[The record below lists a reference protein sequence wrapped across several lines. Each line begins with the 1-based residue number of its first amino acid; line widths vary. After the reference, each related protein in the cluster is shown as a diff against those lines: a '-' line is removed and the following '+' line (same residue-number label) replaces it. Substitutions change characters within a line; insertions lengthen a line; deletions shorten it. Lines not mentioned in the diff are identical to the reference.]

1 MTLLWGDQQLPD
13 SSFKASSVYN
23 DLFMPQFAVLDGHP
37 LDITAGSWN
46 PAIEDKKP
54 FIQVELP
61 EKTPVYG
68 VVMQGSPLYNHFVT
82 SYEVMYGDDGNVF
95 SPVETPDGNP
105 QIFRGPVDHK
115 NQMKQMFDRP
125 FEAKFVRILPLT
137 WHEEIAVRF
146 ELIGC
151 KGIVSTTSTAA
162 PTTPSTAASTTVS
175 TAATTTVSTAAS
187 TTTSTSTSTTITTT
201 TTVAPEILETTSTT
215 LVYTTPEPL
224 QCTEP
229 LGISAGLPIEMIEV
243 SSHNEDRQYLTLNS
257 TRGWQPL
264 YSTPGEWIM
273 FNFTSPRKI
282 TGIKTKGGTKGWV
295 SAFNI
300 MYTTDLT
307 TFNPVLDTSGAPK
320 LFPANFDEDTLVMNE
335 FRPPLNAQ
343 YLKVLPIKWQNSI
356 EIRVEPVGCF
366 EPYPVTKAPKSDR
379 ALAPC
384 ELCPGVPTTS
394 SCKCGPTLYYDGE
407 NCVTR
412 DQCPCMV
419 GFISYTV
426 GSMFR
431 GDNCDECICK
441 LGGITDCRPV
451 TQCVCKPDLVP
462 KLSPSCECL
471 CEPCSNGTKIC
482 PTSKLCLPT
491 EKWCDG
497 LQDCPDDE
505 RDCAVVTETAK
516 TIVVHTEAATK
527 PTTTLATTPVTTLA
541 TTEKPLECPKV
552 ECPPGYFVK
561 QTTKTHSSYSSADTD
576 LPPPRPRYSYQ
587 RFRKGGYAKG
597 GFSKGGFSKTGFSK
611 GGYSKGGRNGLPAPP
626 RQTQAFTLEKPTSA
640 NTTKKQ
646 ECVQFKCVPNLP
658 PPYRPGVT
666 PKPVECSTPVCPRHY
681 TLKLESVPDE
691 INKCPQYICVPP
703 VERPAFCNVT
713 GRTFTTFDG
722 TEYKYDVCYH
732 ILARDNKLGAW
743 TVLIRKKCRL
753 EGCMNELLVLQ
764 DDQLILVKPNLMI
777 EYDNYEYTV
786 EQTSKICFQKNS
798 FDVFRQGKGIAI
810 KSRKYLFFVMY
821 SPDGDVKIG
830 VHKKYMGSVDGLCGL
845 FDGDASNDRT
855 LPDGTLAT
863 SISQF
868 ARSWAKPGLPPDAC
882 QTKVIPP
889 QKQKRVWDLC
899 NVITEKPLSECAKV
913 LNLDKW
919 RNICLEKIC
928 ECAELA
934 TDGIKRTEEE
944 CRCLLLEQ
952 LVAECLAADKNIDVS
967 TWRIQNGCRAECPPP
982 LVHYDCYRKGCE
994 PACGAPAQAQCPQVE
1009 GQCFPGCYCPEGTL
1023 RKEDRCLAP
1032 HDCIDCVCTGLGTPA
1047 KYVTFEG
1054 DDLPFLGNCTY
1065 LASRDRSE
1073 TGQHKYQVYSSNG
1086 PCEESKD
1093 AVCTKIVHLMYGTNI
1108 IHVTKDP
1115 HTKKLVT
1122 TVNGRQVFRYPFD
1135 NEWAV
1140 VSLVY
1145 GQDVSIMLP
1154 DLHVELQVTQ
1164 SMLEFSVRLP
1174 SHLYGNRTEGL
1185 CGVCAGYQE
1194 HLVTSNGT
1202 VTDDFELY
1210 GKSWKA
1216 SPEVLASLE
1225 VPPQEQC
1232 GEVIP
1237 EPECVPLP
1245 PEVNP
1250 CYNLH
1255 NVDKFGPCHALV
1267 DPESYIESCQRELC
1281 DLNSTNACPSLE
1293 RYADECRRQGICLDW
1308 RSGLCPTTCE
1318 APLVH
1323 RACVD
1328 CERTCE
1334 NYEEFKKDPASCRT
1348 PPAEGCFCPQGLVRV
1363 NSTCIEPSKC
1373 FPCDS
1378 NSEHYAGDEWQ
1389 EDACTKCTCSRVG
1402 EQNAAHVACTT
1413 QVCSVPVCL
1422 QHEDLVKKAVKPSA
1436 CCPEYMC
1443 VPKPTQ
1449 PQIQCEEAKKMDCG
1463 FGQVLKQKINSNGCQ
1478 EFACECKPASECEVI
1493 PDDSQVEMLE
1503 PGVERVVDNSGCCPK
1518 VELLCRADKCP
1529 RPHPCPEFHTLEVR
1543 NITGKCCPEY
1553 NCELPKDKCVVTV
1566 EWEAAASGGEKSRP
1580 EPLRMIK
1587 DLDESWTDG
1596 PCRSCRCVSSAGAR
1610 DKPSPQCSVTQC
1622 PAAVSEQYVTETR
1635 PVPFACCPRHVHVA
1649 C

>member
-1 MTLLWGDQQLPD
+1 MQCDEECSNYSECISACPPETCDNTLDYPDIKAVCEHQTCVEGCKQNKTCPEGSVYLNSSLSECVPRAKCRPVCMTLPDGKVILEGDILEEDACHTCRCSKKSRVCSGQPCPTLLTSPGPTSAPETTPHDEAFRCNPGWSQWFNRNAPDFNTTVAPVALDVEPLPRPNEFAAASPMCSKEQMKTIECRTVGDHRSPKETGLNVECSLERGLVCEEKEKLCPDFEIRVFCDCAPFQCLNSSHPNNPHPHDCSKFYECTPDPANPEQPHTVLKDCPPGLMYHPQLMVCDWPSNVLPIRPECSTDTTMAPTKETVQCDQGEEYSECAFPCESLCDHFKRSLQEKGHCSSDEKCLSGCVNVTKCAFGSLWRDEHTCVPPRDCTCLYDGNIPGGVIVDGCRKCQCIDNQLHCD
-13 SSFKASSVYN
+13 SSECVTIEIPKGPTHSPMIFPEPQKTVSTIHFSTSTTFSTTPIPVTTLTPSSEYAT
-23 DLFMPQFAVLDGHP
+23 PTTGYPSSTTGYPSSTTGYPSSTTAHPSSTTGYPSSTTGHP
-37 LDITAGSWN
+37 SSTTGYPSPTTGYKIPSTGYPSSTTEHPTSTPTSTVPPTLTTIIIRATESPPPKCDPQNYQTAHSKPAQFITTCLCHTGSWN

-125 FEAKFVRILPLT
+125 FEAKF
-137 WHEEIAVRF
+137 
-146 ELIGC
+146 
-151 KGIVSTTSTAA
+151 
-162 PTTPSTAASTTVS
+162 
-175 TAATTTVSTAAS
+175 
-187 TTTSTSTSTTITTT
+187 
-201 TTVAPEILETTSTT
+201 
-215 LVYTTPEPL
+215 PEPL

-412 DQCPCMV
+412 DQCP
-419 GFISYTV
+419 YTV

-666 PKPVECSTPVCPRHY
+666 PKPVECSTPV
-681 TLKLESVPDE
+681 S
-691 INKCPQYICVPP
+691 
-703 VERPAFCNVT
+703 FCNVT

-743 TVLIRKKCRL
+743 T
-753 EGCMNELLVLQ
+753 
-764 DDQLILVKPNLMI
+764 
-777 EYDNYEYTV
+777 
-786 EQTSKICFQKNS
+786 S
-798 FDVFRQGKGIAI
+798 
-810 KSRKYLFFVMY
+810 
-821 SPDGDVKIG
+821 
-830 VHKKYMGSVDGLCGL
+830 
-845 FDGDASNDRT
+845 
-855 LPDGTLAT
+855 
-863 SISQF
+863 
-868 ARSWAKPGLPPDAC
+868 ARNAVW
-882 QTKVIPP
+882 KV
-889 QKQKRVWDLC
+889 V
-899 NVITEKPLSECAKV
+899 
-913 LNLDKW
+913 
-919 RNICLEKIC
+919 
-928 ECAELA
+928 
-934 TDGIKRTEEE
+934 
-944 CRCLLLEQ
+944 
-952 LVAECLAADKNIDVS
+952 
-967 TWRIQNGCRAECPPP
+967 
-982 LVHYDCYRKGCE
+982 
-994 PACGAPAQAQCPQVE
+994 
-1009 GQCFPGCYCPEGTL
+1009 
-1023 RKEDRCLAP
+1023 
-1032 HDCIDCVCTGLGTPA
+1032 
-1047 KYVTFEG
+1047 
-1054 DDLPFLGNCTY
+1054 
-1065 LASRDRSE
+1065 
-1073 TGQHKYQVYSSNG
+1073 
-1086 PCEESKD
+1086 
-1093 AVCTKIVHLMYGTNI
+1093 
-1108 IHVTKDP
+1108 
-1115 HTKKLVT
+1115 
-1122 TVNGRQVFRYPFD
+1122 
-1135 NEWAV
+1135 
-1140 VSLVY
+1140 
-1145 GQDVSIMLP
+1145 
-1154 DLHVELQVTQ
+1154 
-1164 SMLEFSVRLP
+1164 
-1174 SHLYGNRTEGL
+1174 
-1185 CGVCAGYQE
+1185 
-1194 HLVTSNGT
+1194 
-1202 VTDDFELY
+1202 
-1210 GKSWKA
+1210 
-1216 SPEVLASLE
+1216 
-1225 VPPQEQC
+1225 
-1232 GEVIP
+1232 
-1237 EPECVPLP
+1237 
-1245 PEVNP
+1245 
-1250 CYNLH
+1250 
-1255 NVDKFGPCHALV
+1255 
-1267 DPESYIESCQRELC
+1267 
-1281 DLNSTNACPSLE
+1281 
-1293 RYADECRRQGICLDW
+1293 
-1308 RSGLCPTTCE
+1308 
-1318 APLVH
+1318 
-1323 RACVD
+1323 
-1328 CERTCE
+1328 
-1334 NYEEFKKDPASCRT
+1334 
-1348 PPAEGCFCPQGLVRV
+1348 
-1363 NSTCIEPSKC
+1363 
-1373 FPCDS
+1373 
-1378 NSEHYAGDEWQ
+1378 
-1389 EDACTKCTCSRVG
+1389 
-1402 EQNAAHVACTT
+1402 
-1413 QVCSVPVCL
+1413 
-1422 QHEDLVKKAVKPSA
+1422 
-1436 CCPEYMC
+1436 
-1443 VPKPTQ
+1443 
-1449 PQIQCEEAKKMDCG
+1449 
-1463 FGQVLKQKINSNGCQ
+1463 
-1478 EFACECKPASECEVI
+1478 
-1493 PDDSQVEMLE
+1493 
-1503 PGVERVVDNSGCCPK
+1503 
-1518 VELLCRADKCP
+1518 
-1529 RPHPCPEFHTLEVR
+1529 
-1543 NITGKCCPEY
+1543 
-1553 NCELPKDKCVVTV
+1553 
-1566 EWEAAASGGEKSRP
+1566 
-1580 EPLRMIK
+1580 
-1587 DLDESWTDG
+1587 
-1596 PCRSCRCVSSAGAR
+1596 
-1610 DKPSPQCSVTQC
+1610 
-1622 PAAVSEQYVTETR
+1622 
-1635 PVPFACCPRHVHVA
+1635 
-1649 C
+1649 